1 MPLCSELQ
9 EITLTLMQY
18 IRSDLGSA
26 GSDRVHAKALI
37 MEQMVASKR
46 LSSLFLFLCLVVCLF
61 LDKRLYFLHFL
72 PCLFAIFFPYLL
84 PFTFFPAF
92 PLCFSIFLFC
102 FHLSFFPSTGASM
115 CWNTR
120 VQTCIYHGSCCALS
134 RCFEVLPA
142 RAPWTINDLWTLQ
155 WLDPSLKVCIISDQC
170 CHLHVKGISSTYCCF
185 TTNLS
190 CRPAAFK
197 IKTSACRLCS
207 MPVRNSLQPT
217 TPTLSESAFPCFTP
231 LLVLSFFIYW
241 PNNLVNQLKHPS
253 QSHFGFFNCIS
264 KESGLLSALPPYIT
278 AYKTGWLCL

>member
-18 IRSDLGSA
+18 LRSDLGSA
-26 GSDRVHAKALI
+26 GSDRVHAEALI
-37 MEQMVASKR
+37 MEQMVSSKH

-92 PLCFSIFLFC
+92 PLCLLLYFLVLFPSFS
-102 FHLSFFPSTGASM
+102 LSFFPSTVASM
-115 CWNTR
+115 CWNTQ

-170 CHLHVKGISSTYCCF
+170 YHLHVKDISSST
-185 TTNLS
+185 
-190 CRPAAFK
+190 
-197 IKTSACRLCS
+197 
-207 MPVRNSLQPT
+207 VVLQPIFHVVLQHSRSRQAPAGSVQCLWE
-217 TPTLSESAFPCFTP
+217 TPFSQQH
-231 LLVLSFFIYW
+231 
-241 PNNLVNQLKHPS
+241 QL
-253 QSHFGFFNCIS
+253 
-264 KESGLLSALPPYIT
+264 
-278 AYKTGWLCL
+278 